1 MTDKIIRLEI
11 DYAIKECKI
20 PSGFNRMEIQELLRT
35 MAELD
40 EEAFV
45 YLWDKNFDSVNMS
58 YEGINPEDG
67 PFKIKVLYRV

>member
-1 MTDKIIRLEI
+1 
-11 DYAIKECKI
+11 
-20 PSGFNRMEIQELLRT
+20 MEIQELLRT

-58 YEGINPEDG
+58 YEGINAEDG